1 MRGAHQVL
9 LFRHSL
15 VQQAAVGENEEDAM
29 SSENNYTPP
38 NEMPPAPIPRVLA
51 GQKALVT
58 GSSKGLGQAM
68 AIGFA
73 QAGADVLVNYSSDEK
88 GAQDTARIIESHGAK
103 AVIFKADVSK
113 EAEVLAMYDRMLDT
127 FGRLDICVPNAAIQ
141 QNARVDDMTLEQW
154 QRVMDVNLT
163 GMFLCA
169 RESVRAFKRQ
179 GIDRSISYACGKIIF
194 ISSVHDV
201 IPWEGHA
208 NYAAAKGG
216 LMLFMKSLA
225 QEVAHLRI
233 RVNSIS
239 PGAIRTPM
247 NVEKLT
253 SQEQFESLLLK
264 LIPSKRIGE
273 PEDVARTAVWLASDQ
288 SDYVQG
294 ATIYVDGGMT
304 LYPGF
309 IGAG

>member
-1 MRGAHQVL
+1 
-9 LFRHSL
+9 
-15 VQQAAVGENEEDAM
+15 
-29 SSENNYTPP
+29 
-38 NEMPPAPIPRVLA
+38 MPPAPIHRVLV

-58 GSSKGLGQAM
+58 GASKGLGQGM
-68 AIGFA
+68 AIGLA
-73 QAGADVLVNYSSDEK
+73 QAGAEVLVNYNSDEE
-88 GAQDTARIIESHGAK
+88 GARSTVDEITRNGGK
-103 AVIFKADVSK
+103 AVMFKADVAK
-113 EAEVLAMYDRMLDT
+113 EDEVKAMFEFMIKT
-127 FGRLDICVPNAAIQ
+127 FGRLDISIANSALQ
-141 QNARVDDMTLEQW
+141 LNARVDEMTLAQW
-154 QRVMDVNLT
+154 QRVIDVNLT
-163 GMFLCA
+163 GVFLCC
-169 RESVRAFKRQ
+169 RESVRLFKKQ
-179 GIDRSISYACGKIIF
+179 GIDRSVSYACGKLIL

-233 RVNSIS
+233 RVNALS

-253 SQEQFESLLLK
+253 SPEIFERVLLK

-273 PEDVARTAVWLASDQ
+273 PADVTRAAVWLASDQ
-288 SDYVQG
+288 ADYVQG
-294 ATIYVDGGMT
+294 TTIYIDGGMT

>member
-1 MRGAHQVL
+1 MTA
-9 LFRHSL
+9 
-15 VQQAAVGENEEDAM
+15 DKP
-29 SSENNYTPP
+29 YTPP
-38 NEMPPAPIPRVLA
+38 NEMPPAQIPKVLV
-51 GQKALVT
+51 GQKALIT
-58 GSSKGLGQAM
+58 GASKGLGQAM

-73 QAGADVLVNYSSDEK
+73 QAGADVLVNYSSDEE
-88 GAQDTARIIESHGAK
+88 GARHTARTIEEHGRK
-103 AVIFKADVSK
+103 ASIFKADVAEEK
-113 EAEVLAMYDRMLDT
+113 EVQAMFEHMQRK
-127 FGRLDICVPNAAIQ
+127 FGRIDICVPNSAVQ
-141 QNARVDDMTLEQW
+141 LNAPVDEMTLEQW
-154 QRVMDVNLT
+154 QGVINVNLT
-163 GMFLCA
+163 GVFLCA
-169 RESVRAFKRQ
+169 REAIRAFKRQ
-179 GIDRSISYACGKIIF
+179 GIDRSISYACGKLIMM
-194 ISSVHDV
+194 SSVHDI

-233 RVNSIS
+233 RVNAIS

-247 NVEKLT
+247 NIEKLT
-253 SQEQFESLLLK
+253 SPDVFNSVLLK

-273 PEDVARTAVWLASDQ
+273 PEDVARAAVWLASDQ

-294 ATIYVDGGMT
+294 TTIYLDGGMT

>member
-1 MRGAHQVL
+1 VPPY
-9 LFRHSL
+9 S
-15 VQQAAVGENEEDAM
+15 
-29 SSENNYTPP
+29 PP
-38 NEMPPAPIPRVLA
+38 NEMPPAPIHRVLA

-58 GSSKGLGQAM
+58 GASKGLGQAM

-73 QAGADVLVNYSSDEK
+73 RAGADVLVNYHSDEE
-88 GAQDTARIIESHGAK
+88 GARQTAEIIEREGAR
-103 AVIFKADVSK
+103 AVIFRANVAK
-113 EAEVLAMYDRMLDT
+113 EHEVAAMFEHMQES
-127 FGRLDICVPNAAIQ
+127 FGRLDICVPNSAIQ
-141 QNARVDDMTLEQW
+141 LNARVDEMTLDQW
-154 QRVMDVNLT
+154 QGVIDVNLT

-169 RESVRAFKRQ
+169 REAIRAFKRQ
-179 GIDRSISYACGKIIF
+179 GIDRSISYACGKLIF
-194 ISSVHDV
+194 MSSVHDI

-233 RVNSIS
+233 RVNAIS

-247 NVEKLT
+247 NVDKLT
-253 SQEQFESLLLK
+253 SPEVFERVLLK

-273 PEDVARTAVWLASDQ
+273 PEDVARAAVWLASDE
-288 SDYVQG
+288 SDYMQG
-294 ATIYVDGGMT
+294 VTIYLDGGMT

>member
-1 MRGAHQVL
+1 MPPY
-9 LFRHSL
+9 S
-15 VQQAAVGENEEDAM
+15 
-29 SSENNYTPP
+29 PP
-38 NEMPPAPIPRVLA
+38 NEMPPAPIHRVLA

-58 GSSKGLGQAM
+58 GASKGLGQAM

-73 QAGADVLVNYSSDEK
+73 RAGADVLVNYHSDEE
-88 GAQDTARIIESHGAK
+88 GARETAEIIEREGAR
-103 AVIFKADVSK
+103 AVVFRANVAK
-113 EAEVLAMYDRMLDT
+113 EHEVAAMFERMQES
-127 FGRLDICVPNAAIQ
+127 FGRLDICVPNSAIQ
-141 QNARVDDMTLEQW
+141 LNARVDEMTLDQW
-154 QRVMDVNLT
+154 QGVIDVNLT

-169 RESVRAFKRQ
+169 REAIRAFKRQ
-179 GIDRSISYACGKIIF
+179 GIDRSISYACGKLIF
-194 ISSVHDV
+194 MSSVHDI

-216 LMLFMKSLA
+216 LMLLMKSLA

-233 RVNSIS
+233 RVNAIS

-247 NVEKLT
+247 NVDKLT
-253 SQEQFESLLLK
+253 SPEVFERVLLK

-273 PEDVARTAVWLASDQ
+273 PEDVARAAVWLASDE
-288 SDYVQG
+288 SDYMQG
-294 ATIYVDGGMT
+294 VTIYLDGGMT

>member
-1 MRGAHQVL
+1 V
-9 LFRHSL
+9 
-15 VQQAAVGENEEDAM
+15 
-29 SSENNYTPP
+29 SSENRYTPP
-38 NEMPPAPIPRVLA
+38 NEMPPAPIHQVLT

-58 GSSKGLGQAM
+58 GASKGLGQAM

-73 QAGADVLVNYSSDEK
+73 QAGADVLVNYSSDEP
-88 GAQDTARIIESHGAK
+88 GARETVQAIEALGRK
-103 AVIFKADVSK
+103 AVVFKANQSR
-113 EAEVLAMYDRMLDT
+113 ESEVKAMFECVFKT

-141 QNARVDDMTLEQW
+141 LNAKVDEMTLEQW
-154 QRVMDVNLT
+154 QGVIDVNLT

-169 RESVRAFKRQ
+169 REAIRAFKRQ
-179 GIDRSISYACGKIIF
+179 GIDRSVSYACGKLIF
-194 ISSVHDV
+194 MSSVHDI

-233 RVNSIS
+233 RVNALS

-253 SQEQFESLLLK
+253 SPEIFESTLLK
-264 LIPSKRIGE
+264 LIPAKRIGE
-273 PEDVARTAVWLASDQ
+273 PEDVARAAVWLASDQ
-288 SDYVQG
+288 SDYVHG
-294 ATIYVDGGMT
+294 TTIYIDGGMT

>member
-1 MRGAHQVL
+1 V
-9 LFRHSL
+9 
-15 VQQAAVGENEEDAM
+15 
-29 SSENNYTPP
+29 
-38 NEMPPAPIPRVLA
+38 

-58 GSSKGLGQAM
+58 GASKGLGQAM

-73 QAGADVLVNYSSDEK
+73 QAGADVLVNYHSDPE
-88 GAQDTARIIESHGAK
+88 GAQSTAKEIEKLGGK

-113 EAEVLAMYDRMLDT
+113 EDEVKAMFECMIAT
-127 FGRLDICVPNAAIQ
+127 FGRIDICVPNSALQ
-141 QNARVDDMTLEQW
+141 LNARVDEMTMAQW
-154 QRVMDVNLT
+154 ERVIAVNL
-163 GMFLCA
+163 GGVFLCS
-169 RESVRAFKRQ
+169 REAVRAFKRQ
-179 GIDRSISYACGKIIF
+179 GIDRSISYACGKLIL

-233 RVNSIS
+233 RVNALS

-253 SQEQFESLLLK
+253 STEIFESVLLK

-273 PEDVARTAVWLASDQ
+273 PEDVARAAVWLASDE

-294 ATIYVDGGMT
+294 TTIYIDGGMT

>member
-1 MRGAHQVL
+1 L
-9 LFRHSL
+9 T
-15 VQQAAVGENEEDAM
+15 
-29 SSENNYTPP
+29 ENNFTPP
-38 NEMPPAPIPRVLA
+38 DEMPPAPIHRVLV

-58 GSSKGLGQAM
+58 GASKGLGQAM
-68 AIGFA
+68 AISFA
-73 QAGADVLVNYSSDEK
+73 RAGADVLVNYSTDEA
-88 GAQDTARIIESHGAK
+88 GARHTARVIEEHGGR
-103 AVIFKADVSK
+103 AVIFKANVAK
-113 EAEVLAMYDRMLDT
+113 EDEVKMMFACMLENR
-127 FGRLDICVPNAAIQ
+127 GRLDICVPNAAIQ
-141 QNARVDDMTLEQW
+141 LNAPVDEMSMDQW
-154 QRVMDVNLT
+154 QGVIDVNLT

-169 RESVRAFKRQ
+169 REAIRVFKRQ
-179 GIDRSISYACGKIIF
+179 GIDRSISYACGKLIF
-194 ISSVHDV
+194 ISSVHDI

-253 SQEQFESLLLK
+253 SQEMYERVLLK

-273 PEDVARTAVWLASDQ
+273 PDDVARTAVWLASDE
-288 SDYVQG
+288 SDYLQG
-294 ATIYVDGGMT
+294 TTIYIDGGMT

>member
-1 MRGAHQVL
+1 V
-9 LFRHSL
+9 
-15 VQQAAVGENEEDAM
+15 N
-29 SSENNYTPP
+29 SENRYTPP
-38 NEMPPAPIPRVLA
+38 NEMPPAPIPQVLM

-58 GSSKGLGQAM
+58 GASKGLGQAM

-73 QAGADVLVNYSSDEK
+73 QAGADVLVNYSSDEP
-88 GAQDTARIIESHGAK
+88 GALETATAIEALGRK
-103 AVIFKADVSK
+103 AVVFKANQSR
-113 EAEVLAMYDRMLDT
+113 ESEVKAMFDCMFKT

-141 QNARVDDMTLEQW
+141 LNAKVDEMTLEQW
-154 QRVMDVNLT
+154 QGVIDVNLT

-169 RESVRAFKRQ
+169 REAIRAFKRQ
-179 GIDRSISYACGKIIF
+179 GIDRSISYACGKLIF
-194 ISSVHDV
+194 MSSVHDI

-233 RVNSIS
+233 RVNALS

-253 SQEQFESLLLK
+253 SPEIFESTLLK
-264 LIPSKRIGE
+264 LIPAKRIGE
-273 PEDVARTAVWLASDQ
+273 PEDVARAAVWLASDQ
-288 SDYVQG
+288 SDYVHG
-294 ATIYVDGGMT
+294 TTIYIDGGMT

>member
-1 MRGAHQVL
+1 M
-9 LFRHSL
+9 
-15 VQQAAVGENEEDAM
+15 E
-29 SSENNYTPP
+29 YTPP
-38 NEMPPAPIPRVLA
+38 NEMPPSPVHQVLV

-58 GSSKGLGQAM
+58 GASKGLGQAM

-73 QAGADVLVNYSSDEK
+73 RAGADVLVNYSTDEQ
-88 GAQDTARIIESHGAK
+88 GAKETAGIIEGLGRK
-103 AVIFKADVSK
+103 AVVFKANVAR
-113 EAEVLAMYDRMLDT
+113 EAEVTAMFDCMFAS

-141 QNARVDDMTLEQW
+141 LNANVDEMTLQQW
-154 QRVMDVNLT
+154 QNVIDVNLT

-169 RESVRAFKRQ
+169 REAVRAFKRQ
-179 GIDRSISYACGKIIF
+179 GIDRSVSYACGKLIF
-194 ISSVHDV
+194 MSSVHDV
-201 IPWEGHA
+201 IPWAGHA

-225 QEVAHLRI
+225 QEVAHIRI

-253 SQEQFESLLLK
+253 TPEMFESTLLK
-264 LIPSKRIGE
+264 LIPAKRIGE
-273 PEDVARTAVWLASDQ
+273 PEDVARAAVWLASDE
-288 SDYVQG
+288 SDYVYG
-294 ATIYVDGGMT
+294 TTLYVDGGMT